1 MPLASH
7 SLTDDEFLAA
17 FHSCRLP
24 KEQFHNL
31 DHFRLAW
38 LHLHRE
44 SQPEAETR
52 VREGIIA
59 FAAHLG
65 ASKKYHETITVAWLR
80 LVATH
85 REPTFE
91 EFIRKNEAILNL
103 DTLHR
108 FWSPELLASDRA
120 RREWVPPDLQE
131 LPRA

>member
-1 MPLASH
+1 VPLASH
-7 SLTDDEFLAA
+7 GLTDDQFLAA

-44 SQPEAETR
+44 SQLEAEIH
-52 VREGIIA
+52 VCQGIIA

-65 ASKKYHETITVAWLR
+65 ATQKYHETITVAWLR
-80 LVATH
+80 LLATH
-85 REPTFE
+85 PEPTFE
-91 EFIRKNEAILNL
+91 EFIRKNEAKLSL

-108 FWSPELLASDRA
+108 FWSAEILASQRA

-131 LPRA
+131 LPHA